1 MRTPSRLRALV
12 AGPIVALLAASAL
25 IIGAPAATA
34 EPIGG
39 PQLSGYDVVVDP
51 GPKADPLPDI
61 QASAWILADLDT
73 GEVLAAKAPHVQR
86 APASILKTLTLLT
99 LVQRLSPDQVYTTTY
114 DDLAIEGSRVGIV
127 EDAPYT
133 IRELMLG
140 LMMQSG
146 NDTAHALAMAN
157 GGMKKTLADMNAE
170 AQRLQAYDTVAKTPH
185 GLPAEGQVTSA
196 YDMAL
201 IAREGLKR
209 PDFFEYVN
217 TKQFEMPG
225 YMPDSPDGKRQTFTI
240 ATQNPLFI
248 VGYEGAIGV
257 KTGWTTEAGRT
268 YVGAARRG
276 DTSLVIVLLNVITPI
291 ADGAIP
297 LLDWGFA
304 NRESVTPVG
313 LLVDPVTVAAEP
325 GGSGDPTGYASA
337 SADASAPPSDTGS
350 TPVSASVTSS
360 VDTGWMGGIAAA
372 FALGIAL
379 LAAGIWQWRRPVPDR
394 GRHRAHRPTS
404 HGEGE

>member
-1 MRTPSRLRALV
+1 MRPLIAGVLTGLTATVLAL
-12 AGPIVALLAASAL
+12 AGAVPAS
-25 IIGAPAATA
+25 A

-39 PQLSGYDVVVDP
+39 PQLTGYDIVVDP

-73 GEVLAAKAPHVQR
+73 GAVLAAQAPHVQR

-99 LVQRLSPDQVYTTTY
+99 LVQKLSPDQVYTTTY

-133 IRELMLG
+133 VRELMLG

-157 GGMKKTLADMNAE
+157 GGMKKTIADMNAE

-185 GLPAEGQVTSA
+185 GLPADGQVTSA

-201 IAREGLKR
+201 IAREGLNR

-225 YMPDSPDGKRQTFTI
+225 YMPESPTDKRQTFTI

-257 KTGWTTEAGRT
+257 KTGWTDEAGRT
-268 YVGAARRG
+268 FVGAARRG
-276 DTSLVIVLLNVITPI
+276 STSLVVVLLNVVTPI

-304 NRESVTPVG
+304 NHDLVTPVG
-313 LLVDPVTVAAEP
+313 VLVDPVTSAAEP
-325 GGSGDPTGYASA
+325 DPASGAAGSGTANKGATSGAPSTSGSSAVDLAAAADSPLPTG
-337 SADASAPPSDTGS
+337 
-350 TPVSASVTSS
+350 
-360 VDTGWMGGIAAA
+360 WLGGVAAA
-372 FALGIAL
+372 FVLGIAL
-379 LAAGIWQWRRPVPDR
+379 LAAGVWQWRRPLPASR
-394 GRHRAHRPTS
+394 GRHRLGGAS
-404 HGEGE
+404 SVGEGE

>member
-1 MRTPSRLRALV
+1 
-12 AGPIVALLAASAL
+12 
-25 IIGAPAATA
+25 
-34 EPIGG
+34 
-39 PQLSGYDVVVDP
+39 
-51 GPKADPLPDI
+51 
-61 QASAWILADLDT
+61 
-73 GEVLAAKAPHVQR
+73 
-86 APASILKTLTLLT
+86 
-99 LVQRLSPDQVYTTTY
+99 
-114 DDLAIEGSRVGIV
+114 
-127 EDAPYT
+127 
-133 IRELMLG
+133 
-140 LMMQSG
+140 
-146 NDTAHALAMAN
+146 
-157 GGMKKTLADMNAE
+157 MNAE